1 MAVTRMKLVTIIG
14 HADLR
19 ADVLARLH
27 SMGVMQL
34 TEVNAARA
42 AGSEIQGTDGR
53 GYEALARNS
62 SAVRDAQ
69 ARLSELDARLAEL
82 EGCFTHLNRY
92 SAVQKGLVE
101 SFLSPRTEIDPETW
115 HKASGYDVAG
125 VIRTCQRDE
134 ARLGEIR
141 SREAELISQ
150 RKELEPLA
158 QLPLDL
164 GDLSG
169 TETVAVFFG
178 QTSPAGFTSLESR
191 LAQVSVPY
199 HIERLGTVGRRV
211 YVLVLHPRDAGA
223 VADILRADLE
233 PASVPETAGTVA
245 ETGARIAAELAALAR
260 EREEIAARALEL
272 ASERTTLQAA
282 YDHLLF
288 SRQRLDAQSW
298 LGETERTFVIQGW
311 CPQGALRRLENGLAG
326 LEDATAVSVR
336 DPRPDE
342 QPPVTLDNKHVA
354 APFEIVTN
362 IFGWPSYSE
371 IDPTPILAPFFALF
385 FALALTDAGYGLVM
399 MAYCM
404 WMMSRPSTPKGSHKF
419 FRLLTYGGFV
429 TVVIGALTGGWFGNA
444 LDFLPPWAGFIT
456 RAKNAIII
464 LDPVADPMKL
474 MILSLGLGVV
484 HLLFG
489 IGTKMYRNI
498 RDGEVATALMDQ
510 GLWLLLLP
518 SLALFGAGGALGMP
532 AVSTAAKYVA
542 LAAAAG
548 LVLTQG
554 RASKNIIARLGGG
567 LYSLYGLIGYLSDT
581 LSYTRL
587 LALGLATASLGMA
600 INQIALMVRPVPFVG
615 VIFMLAIMAFGH
627 GLSLVINVFGAFI
640 HSGRLQ
646 FVEFFSKFFEGG
658 GKAFKP
664 FAERPRYTH
673 VGQG

>member
-1 MAVTRMKLVTIIG
+1 MAVTRMKFVTVIG

-19 ADVLARLH
+19 AEVVARLH
-27 SMGVMQL
+27 SLGIMQI
-34 TEVNAARA
+34 TEAYGAMD
-42 AGSEIQGTDGR
+42 AGAS
-53 GYEALARNS
+53 GYEAKAKGSEAAREAQSRLA
-62 SAVRDAQ
+62 DLDT
-69 ARLSELDARLAEL
+69 RLSAL
-82 EGCFTHLNRY
+82 ESCFAHLSRY
-92 SAVQKGLVE
+92 SPVQKGMVE
-101 SFLSPRTEIDPETW
+101 SFLSPRTEIDGDTW
-115 HKASGYDVAG
+115 RKADGYDVAG
-125 VIRTCQRDE
+125 VVATCQRDE
-134 ARLGEIR
+134 ARLGEMR
-141 SREAELISQ
+141 SREAELGAR

-158 QLPLDL
+158 QLPLSL
-164 GDLSG
+164 GDLEG

-178 QTSPAGFTSLESR
+178 QTTPAGLAALEVR
-191 LAQVSVPY
+191 LAETTGIY
-199 HIERLGTVGRRV
+199 HVERLGAVGRRN
-211 YVLVLHPRDAGA
+211 YVLVLHRRDAAA

-245 ETGARIAAELAALAR
+245 QATEQMQAEMAALAR

-272 ASERTTLQAA
+272 AGERATLQAA
-282 YDHLLF
+282 YDHLLLA
-288 SRQRLDAQSW
+288 RQRLDAQSW
-298 LGETERTFVIQGW
+298 LGETERTFVVHGW
-311 CPQGALRRLENGLAG
+311 CPKKALPRLERGLAG

-342 QPPVTLDNKHVA
+342 RPPVTLDNKPLA

-362 IFGWPSYSE
+362 IFGWPSYDE
-371 IDPTPILAPFFALF
+371 VDPTPILAPFFAVF

-399 MAYCM
+399 MAYCL
-404 WMMSRPSTPKGSHKF
+404 WMMSRKSTPKGSHKF
-419 FRLLTYGGFV
+419 FRLLTFGGFV

-444 LDFLPPWAGFIT
+444 LDFLPSYAGFFT
-456 RAKNAIII
+456 RAKNAIIL
-464 LDPVADPMKL
+464 LDPVKEPMKL
-474 MILSLGLGVV
+474 MVLSLGLGVV

-498 RDGEVATALMDQ
+498 RDGEVAAALMDQ

-518 SLALFGAGGALGMP
+518 SLVLFGAGGAMGMP
-532 AVSTAAKYVA
+532 GVAAGAKYVA
-542 LAAAAG
+542 FAAAG
-548 LVLTQG
+548 GLILTQG

-615 VIFMLAIMAFGH
+615 IILMLVIMAFGH

-658 GKAFKP
+658 GKAFRP
-664 FAERPRYTH
+664 FAERPRYTQ